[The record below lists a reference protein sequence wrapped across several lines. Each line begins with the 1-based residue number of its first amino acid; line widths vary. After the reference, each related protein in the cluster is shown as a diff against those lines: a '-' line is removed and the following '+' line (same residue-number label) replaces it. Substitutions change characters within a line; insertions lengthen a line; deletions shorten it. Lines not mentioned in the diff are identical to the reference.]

1 MLRDG
6 TSHSLSPSLAQTEL
20 GQSNGI
26 TFLATAVTAL
36 PILYTAESA
45 SQLLVEPLD
54 AITLIYQRRSGITH
68 MVAEPVPEILVAM
81 GDEAVTAALLVA
93 KLSDQFDLGTDED
106 AEAVVTARLEEMAE
120 LGLVHRTHCD
130 E

>member
-1 MLRDG
+1 MTYGL
-6 TSHSLSPSLAQTEL
+6 
-20 GQSNGI
+20 
-26 TFLATAVTAL
+26 
-36 PILYTAESA
+36 ILYTAESA
-45 SQLLVEPLD
+45 SQLWVEPLD

-130 E
+130 A